1 MSKQYRPWT
10 PEQAYLLPPS
20 PMEWLPEGH
29 LAYFLLEV
37 IGELDLGAIEAILQ
51 EKDPRGERP
60 YPPRMMTSLIL
71 YAYCTG
77 TFSSRKIERATFE
90 DVALRVIAG
99 GSHPHWTTINGFRLR
114 HRAALAGLFTQVL
127 KLCSR
132 SGLRTLGHVAL
143 DGSKVQA
150 NASKHKAMSYG
161 RMKDDGK
168 RLAAEI
174 EVLLR
179 RAEDVDAAEDRQFG
193 PDKSGNELP
202 AELQHREPRL
212 RRIREAKAE
221 LEKEAAEARAAQL
234 RENAVELRVQAEAIG
249 TIPGQRKQCRTRAAR
264 SEQQADELAP
274 RDDDDDS
281 GAGGSGGTQLPLHQ
295 VPTTP
300 EGKPVEKAQRN
311 FTDADSRIMPR
322 NGVFMQAYNGQA
334 AVSEDQ
340 IIVAHGLTNAPQDV
354 EQLAPMVERIREN
367 CGAMPGILTADSG
380 YISEKNIAY
389 CEATGINAYIALK
402 KTDAESRTM
411 PTTSAQLARFIMG
424 VKLHTAEGKAAYA
437 RRKVIVEPVFGQMKN
452 AMGFRRFSLR
462 GLLKASSEWG
472 IVCTCHNLLKLFRA
486 AARRTAQA

>member
-1 MSKQYRPWT
+1 M
-10 PEQAYLLPPS
+10 
-20 PMEWLPEGH
+20 
-29 LAYFLLEV
+29 
-37 IGELDLGAIEAILQ
+37 
-51 EKDPRGERP
+51 
-60 YPPRMMTSLIL
+60 
-71 YAYCTG
+71 
-77 TFSSRKIERATFE
+77 
-90 DVALRVIAG
+90 
-99 GSHPHWTTINGFRLR
+99 
-114 HRAALAGLFTQVL
+114 
-127 KLCSR
+127 
-132 SGLRTLGHVAL
+132 
-143 DGSKVQA
+143 
-150 NASKHKAMSYG
+150 
-161 RMKDDGK
+161 
-168 RLAAEI
+168 
-174 EVLLR
+174 
-179 RAEDVDAAEDRQFG
+179 
-193 PDKSGNELP
+193 
-202 AELQHREPRL
+202 
-212 RRIREAKAE
+212 
-221 LEKEAAEARAAQL
+221 
-234 RENAVELRVQAEAIG
+234 
-249 TIPGQRKQCRTRAAR
+249 
-264 SEQQADELAP
+264 
-274 RDDDDDS
+274 
-281 GAGGSGGTQLPLHQ
+281 
-295 VPTTP
+295 PTTP